1 MDKMDGI
8 CESVGRDPKRSN
20 GVWRSWSIS
29 RTRMVARAKPFP
41 RSPAPPADRDEL
53 MRYVEIGVF
62 ARAVLPRPCTVEG
75 IEKLAPV
82 LDILDRG

>member
-8 CESVGRDPKRSN
+8 CESVGRDPKTLERS
-20 GVWRSWSIS
+20 
-29 RTRMVARAKPFP
+29 VAILVDFEDAYGRPGQTFP
-41 RSPAPPADRDEL
+41 RLGTPTDRGEL

-62 ARAVLPRPCTVEG
+62 ARAVLPRSLQVEG